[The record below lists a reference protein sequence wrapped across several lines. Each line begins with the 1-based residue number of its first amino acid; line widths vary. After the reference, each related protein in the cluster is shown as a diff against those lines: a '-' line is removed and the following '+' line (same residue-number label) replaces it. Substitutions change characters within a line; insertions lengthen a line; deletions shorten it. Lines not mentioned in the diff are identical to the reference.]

1 VYHKTQHNIVSL
13 TLRETVEKSMG
24 LSFLIN
30 ALMMESVR
38 EIKVNAQVQEYAHQV
53 ILNVQITVV
62 SKELENS
69 HNATS
74 SRTAQEISQMA
85 H

>member
-1 VYHKTQHNIVSL
+1 
-13 TLRETVEKSMG
+13 MG